1 MDCCILF
8 KVTAVE
14 GELLIHLIEVSSEA
28 EVRTTDTFWSLSWF
42 SEHNLSK
49 CPMREIIQ
57 GKYLHCW
64 AVRISKVLKESHM
77 VSFPFRGKY
86 HPPAGTKI
94 VRASSALDGNC
105 ISSIHWESIDLIELL
120 TRKKTF
126 NLTFYWTLCRNVKQS
141 NCIWHILYGNM
152 EIKVTN
158 SNHTDIICGRTCRKS
173 LI

>member
-42 SEHNLSK
+42 SEHNLSIWDIPNLDLK
-49 CPMREIIQ
+49 CPMREIIR
-57 GKYLHCW
+57 GKYLHWW
-64 AVRISKVLKESHM
+64 AVGISKVLKESLL
-77 VSFPFRGKY
+77 VSFPLNRGKY
-86 HPPAGTKI
+86 HSPAGTKI

-152 EIKVTN
+152 EIEVT
-158 SNHTDIICGRTCRKS
+158 KF
-173 LI
+173 